1 MNLRSFK
8 TLNYETFSN
17 EVRKCLSPYTKKI
30 SSYYI
35 NKTINKIKSNLRLY
49 NQTISAYRNKNLEI
63 IENNSRFKKYMD
75 KYCSYKKYMKEKDK
89 HKIKKK
95 LKGTIDILMNEY
107 IKKGYKKPNL
117 EKNIFHVN
125 PLNNTGK
132 IIQNYFDEYIRNKKK
147 FVNSKEKNFYYLN
160 KLKDCI
166 KTQKFKDNDNILSEL
181 NLSTPNNTN
190 IKEKEHNL
198 GNLVIKKY
206 FKNNIN
212 INQQQCLSENDREK
226 NNKNYEIDK
235 DENFLKL
242 NEYEQNN
249 IRQLIKE
256 YKDIKKYK
264 SFIDKALKDKKYFNT
279 IDNDDI
285 DISKKKEIKT
295 LNSPRNKNKKIL
307 KLKLDNNNINENSED
322 YEENNELSRININ
335 EKKTKIIIKNGKIKK
350 ENIFRK
356 KNLSKKLCLTI
367 YNNNSNFQQFNFS
380 NKKNNY
386 IGLNKKNFSE
396 KDLSLNTKIENRKNS
411 FSKRKENYKNILHEI
426 NREKKIK
433 RTEVFKENNFLKN
446 YLNQKLSKPSKEK
459 SLNYLFNNLNKVGN
473 PDQQYIDEYKNYFS
487 KHKNMSESDLNE
499 YIKRSYEP
507 KDFYNLVSTVDEKIK
522 NANIEDKWRKNYSKI
537 GRVEARK
544 RLLDEEKKQ
553 DVYINH
559 LLQNFILSK
568 YGIIKLYE
576 FQ

>member
-1 MNLRSFK
+1 MNIRSFK

-49 NQTISAYRNKNLEI
+49 NQTISEYRNKNLEI

-75 KYCSYKKYMKEKDK
+75 KYYTYRTYMKEKDK

-160 KLKDCI
+160 KLKDCL
-166 KTQKFKDNDNILSEL
+166 KTQKFKDNDNILLEP
-181 NLSTPNNTN
+181 NLSNANNTKT
-190 IKEKEHNL
+190 KEKDYNL
-198 GNLVIKKY
+198 SNLVIKKY
-206 FKNNIN
+206 FNNNIN
-212 INQQQCLSENDREK
+212 KQQCLSENDRGK
-226 NNKNYEIDK
+226 NNKNYELDK
-235 DENFLKL
+235 DENFLKM
-242 NEYEQNN
+242 NEYEQDN
-249 IRQLIKE
+249 IRQLIKD

-264 SFIDKALKDKKYFNT
+264 SFIDKALKDKKYFNR

-307 KLKLDNNNINENSED
+307 KLKLENNNKNSED
-322 YEENNELSRININ
+322 SEENNELSRININ
-335 EKKTKIIIKNGKIKK
+335 EKKTKIIIRNGKIKK

-356 KNLSKKLCLTI
+356 KNLSKKLCLTL

-411 FSKRKENYKNILHEI
+411 FLKGKENYKSMLHEI

-446 YLNQKLSKPSKEK
+446 YLNQKFSKPSKEK

-507 KDFYNLVSTVDEKIK
+507 KDFYNLVSTIDEKIK

-537 GRVEARK
+537 GRVETRK

-568 YGIIKLYE
+568 YGIIKLYG

>member
-1 MNLRSFK
+1 MKLRSFK
-8 TLNYETFSN
+8 TLNFDSFPS
-17 EVRKCLSPYTKKI
+17 EVKKCLSPQTKKI

-35 NKTINKIKSNLRLY
+35 NSNINIIKSNLILFNKKLIQQRHK
-49 NQTISAYRNKNLEI
+49 NQEI
-63 IENNSRFKKYMD
+63 IETNSRFKKYMD
-75 KYCSYKKYMKEKDK
+75 KYTTYKKYFKEKDK
-89 HKIKKK
+89 HKIKRKSK
-95 LKGTIDILMNEY
+95 SAIDLLIDTY
-107 IKKGYKKPNL
+107 IKRGYKKPNL
-117 EKNIFHVN
+117 ETNIFHVN
-125 PLNNTGK
+125 PLNDAGK
-132 IIQNYFDEYIRNKKK
+132 TIKRYFDEYIKNKKK
-147 FVNSKEKNFYYLN
+147 LVDSKEKNFYYLN
-160 KLKDCI
+160 KLKNCI
-166 KTQKFKDNDNILSEL
+166 TAQKFKDNKNMLLEL
-181 NLSTPNNTN
+181 NISNPNTTK
-190 IKEKEHNL
+190 IKGKNYNMSNL
-198 GNLVIKKY
+198 IIKKY
-206 FKNNIN
+206 FN
-212 INQQQCLSENDREK
+212 SEN
-226 NNKNYEIDK
+226 NYDIEK
-235 DENFLKL
+235 DEYFKEL

-279 IDNDDI
+279 IDKDDI

-356 KNLSKKLCLTI
+356 KNLSKKLCLTL
-367 YNNNSNFQQFNFS
+367 YNNNNSNFQQFNFS

-411 FSKRKENYKNILHEI
+411 FLKGKENYKSMLHEI

-459 SLNYLFNNLNKVGN
+459 SLNYLFNNLNKIGN

-499 YIKRSYEP
+499 FIKRSYEP

-537 GRVEARK
+537 GRVETRK

-568 YGIIKLYE
+568 YGIIKLYG